1 MCFLHNTTRLVEL
14 IYVMFCLV
22 HILLLM
28 GVANEVPPPLRQLL
42 LGVAGTGKS
51 YVMKC
56 NRNFYRMFCGE
67 QAAERSMAPTGK
79 SAGGIGGVTLDSGM
93 GFTMGNIRAI
103 VLAVSCGYC
112 WGGCG

>member
-1 MCFLHNTTRLVEL
+1 MRLVEL

-56 NRNFYRMFCGE
+56 NRNFYRIFYRE

>member
-1 MCFLHNTTRLVEL
+1 
-14 IYVMFCLV
+14 
-22 HILLLM
+22 M
-28 GVANEVPPPLRQLL
+28 GVTNEMPPPLRQLL

-56 NRNFYRMFCGE
+56 NRNFYRMFCRE

-103 VLAVSCGYC
+103 VLAVSCG
-112 WGGCG
+112 